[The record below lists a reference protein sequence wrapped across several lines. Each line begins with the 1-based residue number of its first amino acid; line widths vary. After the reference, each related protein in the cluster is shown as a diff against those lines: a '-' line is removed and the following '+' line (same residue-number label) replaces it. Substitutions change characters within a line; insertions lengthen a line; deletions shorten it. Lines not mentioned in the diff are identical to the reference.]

1 MAVIFYGRVSAAGQ
15 TIEYHREQAE
25 AAGFRIDR
33 VLADRGV
40 SADTMSFGERPG
52 GKHLFFVIR
61 RGDTLVVPWVEH
73 LGRDFADAGE
83 TIRHFMRQGVVVRT
97 VTGGLTFDAAATD
110 PVQQAAQDALIAFM
124 AVSAQAEVAAMPEI
138 QPSAIVARLVD
149 EQAKYRGRKPSF
161 DRAQLTAAC
170 QMLQRASSVGDVAR
184 ATGLSRQTVY
194 RIREDQGAARMAL
207 ARWDA

>member
-1 MAVIFYGRVSAAGQ
+1 VAVIFYGRVSAAGQ
-15 TIEYHREQAE
+15 TIEHHREQAE

-33 VLADRGV
+33 VLADRSV
-40 SADTMSFGERPG
+40 SAAAARFGERPG

-97 VTGGLTFDAAATD
+97 VTGRLAFDATTTD
-110 PVQQAAQDALIAFM
+110 PIQQAAQDALIAFM
-124 AVSAQAEVAAMPEI
+124 AVSAQAEAAAMPEM

-161 DRAQLTAAC
+161 DKAQLTAAC
-170 QMLQRASSVGDVAR
+170 QMLTRASSIGDVAR

-194 RIREDQGAARMAL
+194 RIREDQDAARMAL